1 MVLPAFISD
10 QHGEIKENNGITSGF
25 SCILSGALDEEF
37 SQLRSDEVILAA
49 VLLNLQPVSGSGMF
63 EMIGN
68 HPAFDHSAGCLD
80 RESPNSLDLLN
91 SPLPWCNYVASK
103 IDVPANVLGHLLSLY
118 CVAGRAGSL
127 FVLCTDWHCMASK
140 GC

>member
-68 HPAFDHSAGCLD
+68 HPALIIPQAV
-80 RESPNSLDLLN
+80 
-91 SPLPWCNYVASK
+91 WT
-103 IDVPANVLGHLLSLY
+103 ANLQIHWI
-118 CVAGRAGSL
+118 C
-127 FVLCTDWHCMASK
+127 
-140 GC
+140 